1 MSKIAIVTDSTAY
14 IPEELQSEFK
24 LHIAPLQL
32 IWGEEQFRDGVDIQ
46 PVQFYEKL
54 QTAEIMPST
63 SQATPG
69 AFKEIYEEL
78 DSQGYEIFSIHISS
92 KLSGTIDSA
101 VQAKTMLD
109 LKNIEIFDSETAG
122 MALGFQVLAV
132 ARAVANGASLKECVK
147 IAEKAR
153 ENTGVLLTVK
163 TLEFLHRGGRLGGT
177 QAFIGT
183 VLNLKPILEV
193 RDGKIEPAGKARTMN
208 KAINKMIEIL
218 KDQIGNKLPIRIA
231 IQHANAFEEA
241 RALQEKVS
249 NSFPSGDIVEIVIAD
264 VSPVIGTHTGPGVV
278 GVSYMAGM

>member
-14 IPEELQSEFK
+14 IPEEISKEFK
-24 LHIAPLQL
+24 FQVAPLQL

-54 QTAEIMPST
+54 QNAEIMPST

-69 AFKEIYEEL
+69 AFKEIYKEL
-78 DSQGYEIFSIHISS
+78 SAQGFEIFSIHISS

-101 VQAKTMLD
+101 MQAKAMLD
-109 LKNIEIFDSETAG
+109 LKNIEIFDSEKSG
-122 MALGFQVLAV
+122 MALGFQVLSV
-132 ARAVANGASLKECVK
+132 ARAAANGASLKECVK

-163 TLEFLHRGGRLGGT
+163 TLEFLHRGGRIGGA
-177 QAFIGT
+177 QAFLGT
-183 VLNLKPILEV
+183 MLNLKPILEV

-208 KAINKMIEIL
+208 KAVDKMIDIL
-218 KDQIGNKLPIRIA
+218 KERIGGKTPIRIA
-231 IQHANAFEEA
+231 IQHGNAYEEA
-241 RALQEKVS
+241 KNIEIKVLKALPK
-249 NSFPSGDIVEIVIAD
+249 DEIAEIMIAD

-278 GVSYMAGM
+278 GVSFMAGM